1 MRRWYLPTIIVLMMG
16 VLSACI
22 TPTAEPTLLP
32 PTETATITPTVT
44 ATIDWFPATATPTLR
59 PTQVIE
65 PTPEM
70 HPGVGSLLIDDLLAT
85 GSEWQTG
92 RFSMGNITL
101 GNDSLTIA
109 IQQPKASLLSLETK
123 NTLRDFY
130 LETKVNIG
138 LCKSNDV
145 YGIIVRAIS
154 EYNYYRFL
162 VDCQGYA
169 RAERVR
175 DGATTLMQDWTPT
188 GLPPGAPLD
197 VSLGIWVVSSEM
209 RLFANNAFI
218 FSVKDPIFTEGTVGI
233 FARASGDSPVT
244 VSFSEMAVSFVD
256 ASQ

>member
-1 MRRWYLPTIIVLMMG
+1 MMG
-16 VLSACI
+16 FLSACV
-22 TPTAEPTLLP
+22 TPTADPTPLP
-32 PTETATITPTVT
+32 PTETATITSTVT
-44 ATIDWFPATATPTLR
+44 ATIDWFPATATSTLR
-59 PTQVIE
+59 PTQIIE

-70 HPGVGSLLIDDLLAT
+70 RPGVGSLLIDDLLSS
-85 GSEWQTG
+85 GSQWQTG
-92 RFSMGNITL
+92 RFSAGNITQV
-101 GNDSLTIA
+101 NNSLTIA
-109 IQQPKASLLSLETK
+109 IQQSRASLLSLEMK
-123 NTLRDFY
+123 NILRDFY

-145 YGIIVRAIS
+145 YGLIVRAVS

-197 VSLGIWVVSSEM
+197 VSLGVWVVGSEM
-209 RLFANNAFI
+209 RLFANNAYI
-218 FSVKDPIFTEGTVGI
+218 FSVKDPVFTEGTVGI

-244 VSFSEMAVSFVD
+244 VSFSKMAIYLVK
-256 ASQ
+256 ATE

>member
-1 MRRWYLPTIIVLMMG
+1 MRRWYLTSTILLVMG
-16 VLSACI
+16 FLSACV
-22 TPTAEPTLLP
+22 TPTAEPTPLP
-32 PTETATITPTVT
+32 PTETATITSTVT

-59 PTQVIE
+59 PTQAIE

-70 HPGVGSLLIDDLLAT
+70 RPGVGYLLVDNLLSS
-85 GSEWQTG
+85 GSQWQTG
-92 RFSMGNITL
+92 RFSAGNITL
-101 GNDSLTIA
+101 VNDTLTLA

-123 NTLRDFY
+123 NILRDFY

-145 YGIIVRAIS
+145 YGLVVRAVS

-197 VSLGIWVVSSEM
+197 VSLGVWVLGSEM

-218 FSVKDPIFTEGTVGI
+218 FSVKDPVFTEGPVGI

-244 VSFSEMAVSFVD
+244 VRFSEMTISSVES
-256 ASQ
+256 SQ

>member
-1 MRRWYLPTIIVLMMG
+1 MMG
-16 VLSACI
+16 FLSACV
-22 TPTAEPTLLP
+22 TPTADPTPLP
-32 PTETATITPTVT
+32 PTETATITSTVT

-59 PTQVIE
+59 PTQIIE

-70 HPGVGSLLIDDLLAT
+70 RPGVGSLLIDDLLSS
-85 GSEWQTG
+85 GSQWQTG
-92 RFSMGNITL
+92 RFSAGNITQV
-101 GNDSLTIA
+101 NNSLTIA
-109 IQQPKASLLSLETK
+109 IQQSRASLLSLEMK
-123 NTLRDFY
+123 NILRDFY

-145 YGIIVRAIS
+145 YGLIVRAVS

-197 VSLGIWVVSSEM
+197 VSLGVWVVGSEM
-209 RLFANNAFI
+209 RLFANNAYI
-218 FSVKDPIFTEGTVGI
+218 FSVKDPVFTEGTVGI

-244 VSFSEMAVSFVD
+244 VSFSKMAIYLVK
-256 ASQ
+256 ATE

>member
-1 MRRWYLPTIIVLMMG
+1 LMMG
-16 VLSACI
+16 FLSACV
-22 TPTAEPTLLP
+22 TPTADPTPLP
-32 PTETATITPTVT
+32 PTETATITSTVT

-59 PTQVIE
+59 PTQIIE

-70 HPGVGSLLIDDLLAT
+70 RPGVGSLLIDDLLSS
-85 GSEWQTG
+85 GSQWQTG
-92 RFSMGNITL
+92 RFSAGNITQV
-101 GNDSLTIA
+101 NNSLTIA
-109 IQQPKASLLSLETK
+109 IQQSRASLLSLEMK
-123 NTLRDFY
+123 NILRDFY

-145 YGIIVRAIS
+145 YGLIVRAVS

-197 VSLGIWVVSSEM
+197 VSLGVWVVGSEM
-209 RLFANNAFI
+209 RLFANNAYI
-218 FSVKDPIFTEGTVGI
+218 FSVKDPVFTEGTVGI

-244 VSFSEMAVSFVD
+244 VAISSVES
-256 ASQ
+256 SQ

>member
-1 MRRWYLPTIIVLMMG
+1 LYLSAIVVLMMG
-16 VLSACI
+16 FLSACV
-22 TPTAEPTLLP
+22 TPTADPTPLP
-32 PTETATITPTVT
+32 PTETPTITSTVT
-44 ATIDWFPATATPTLR
+44 AIIDWFPATATPTLR
-59 PTQVIE
+59 PTQIIE

-70 HPGVGSLLIDDLLAT
+70 RPGVWSLLIDDLLSS
-85 GSEWQTG
+85 GSQWQTG
-92 RFSMGNITL
+92 RFSAGNITQV
-101 GNDSLTIA
+101 NNSLTIA
-109 IQQPKASLLSLETK
+109 IQQSRASLLSLEMK
-123 NTLRDFY
+123 NILRDFY

-145 YGIIVRAIS
+145 YGLIVRAVS

-197 VSLGIWVVSSEM
+197 VSLGVWVVGSEM
-209 RLFANNAFI
+209 RLFANNAYI
-218 FSVKDPIFTEGTVGI
+218 FSVKDPVFTEGTVGI

-244 VSFSEMAVSFVD
+244 VSFSKMAIYSVK
-256 ASQ
+256 ATE

>member
-1 MRRWYLPTIIVLMMG
+1 VRSWYCVAVIVLMMG
-16 VLSACI
+16 FLSACV
-22 TPTAEPTLLP
+22 TPTADPTPLP
-32 PTETATITPTVT
+32 PTETATITSTVT
-44 ATIDWFPATATPTLR
+44 ATIDWFPATATSTLR
-59 PTQVIE
+59 PTQIIE

-70 HPGVGSLLIDDLLAT
+70 RPGVGSLLIDDLLSS
-85 GSEWQTG
+85 GSQWQTG
-92 RFSMGNITL
+92 RFSAGNITQV
-101 GNDSLTIA
+101 NNSLTIA
-109 IQQPKASLLSLETK
+109 IQQSRASLLSLEMK
-123 NTLRDFY
+123 NILRDFY

-145 YGIIVRAIS
+145 YGLIVRAVS

-197 VSLGIWVVSSEM
+197 VSLGVWVVGSEM
-209 RLFANNAFI
+209 RLFANNAYI
-218 FSVKDPIFTEGTVGI
+218 FSVKDPVFTEGTVGI

-244 VSFSEMAVSFVD
+244 VSFSEMAISSVES
-256 ASQ
+256 SQ

>member
-1 MRRWYLPTIIVLMMG
+1 VRSWYCVAVIVLMMG
-16 VLSACI
+16 FLSACV
-22 TPTAEPTLLP
+22 TPTADPTPLP
-32 PTETATITPTVT
+32 PTETPTITSTVT

-59 PTQVIE
+59 PTQIIE

-70 HPGVGSLLIDDLLAT
+70 RPGVGSLLIDDLLSS
-85 GSEWQTG
+85 GSQWQTG
-92 RFSMGNITL
+92 RFSAGNITQV
-101 GNDSLTIA
+101 NNSLTIA
-109 IQQPKASLLSLETK
+109 IQQSRASLLSLEMK
-123 NTLRDFY
+123 NILRDFY

-145 YGIIVRAIS
+145 YGLIVRAVS

-197 VSLGIWVVSSEM
+197 VSLGVWVVGSEM
-209 RLFANNAFI
+209 RLFANNAYI
-218 FSVKDPIFTEGTVGI
+218 FSVKDPVFTEGTVGI

-244 VSFSEMAVSFVD
+244 VSFSKMAIYSVK
-256 ASQ
+256 ATE

>member
-1 MRRWYLPTIIVLMMG
+1 LYLSAVVVLMMG
-16 VLSACI
+16 FLSACI
-22 TPTAEPTLLP
+22 TPTEEPTPLP
-32 PTETATITPTVT
+32 PTETVTVTPTVT

-65 PTPEM
+65 PTPQM
-70 HPGVGSLLIDDLLAT
+70 RPGVGSLLVEDLLT
-85 GSEWQTG
+85 SESQWQTG
-92 RFSMGNITL
+92 RLSAGNITL
-101 GNDSLTIA
+101 VNDTITIA
-109 IQQPKASLLSLETK
+109 IQQPKASLLSLELK
-123 NTLRDFY
+123 NILRDFY

-145 YGIIVRAIS
+145 YGLVVRAIS

-197 VSLGIWVVSSEM
+197 VSLGIWVVGSEM
-209 RLFANNAFI
+209 RLFANNAYI
-218 FSVKDPIFTEGTVGI
+218 FSVKDPVFTEGTVGI
-233 FARASGDSPVT
+233 FARADGDSPVT
-244 VSFSEMAVSFVD
+244 VSFSEMAVSSVEN
-256 ASQ
+256 SQ

>member
-1 MRRWYLPTIIVLMMG
+1 MRSWYCVAVIVLMMG
-16 VLSACI
+16 FLSACV
-22 TPTAEPTLLP
+22 TPTADPTPLP
-32 PTETATITPTVT
+32 PTETATITSTVT
-44 ATIDWFPATATPTLR
+44 ATIDWFPATATSTLR
-59 PTQVIE
+59 PTQIIE

-70 HPGVGSLLIDDLLAT
+70 RPGVGSLLIDDLLSS
-85 GSEWQTG
+85 GSQWQTG
-92 RFSMGNITL
+92 RFSAGNITQV
-101 GNDSLTIA
+101 NNSLTIA
-109 IQQPKASLLSLETK
+109 IQQSRASLLSLEMK
-123 NTLRDFY
+123 NILRDFY

-145 YGIIVRAIS
+145 YGLIVRAVS

-197 VSLGIWVVSSEM
+197 VSLGVWVVGSEM
-209 RLFANNAFI
+209 RLFANNAYI
-218 FSVKDPIFTEGTVGI
+218 FSVKDPVFTEGTVGI

-244 VSFSEMAVSFVD
+244 VSFSEMAISSVES
-256 ASQ
+256 SQ

>member
-1 MRRWYLPTIIVLMMG
+1 MRSWYCVAVIVLMMG
-16 VLSACI
+16 FLSACV
-22 TPTAEPTLLP
+22 TPTADPTPLP
-32 PTETATITPTVT
+32 PTETATITSTVT

-59 PTQVIE
+59 PTQIIE

-70 HPGVGSLLIDDLLAT
+70 RPGVGSLLIDDLLSS
-85 GSEWQTG
+85 GSQWQTG
-92 RFSMGNITL
+92 RFSAGNITQV
-101 GNDSLTIA
+101 NNSLTIA
-109 IQQPKASLLSLETK
+109 IQQSRASLLSLEMK
-123 NTLRDFY
+123 NILRDFY

-138 LCKSNDV
+138 LCKSSDV
-145 YGIIVRAIS
+145 YGLIVRAVS

-197 VSLGIWVVSSEM
+197 VSLGVWVVGSEM
-209 RLFANNAFI
+209 RLFANNAYI
-218 FSVKDPIFTEGTVGI
+218 FSVKDPVFTEGTVGI

-244 VSFSEMAVSFVD
+244 VSFSEMAISSVEN
-256 ASQ
+256 SQ

>member
-1 MRRWYLPTIIVLMMG
+1 MRRWYLSAIVVLMMG
-16 VLSACI
+16 FLSACI
-22 TPTAEPTLLP
+22 APTAEPTPLP
-32 PTETATITPTVT
+32 PTETATVIPTIT
-44 ATIDWFPATATPTLR
+44 ATIDWFPATATPTLK
-59 PTQVIE
+59 PTQIIE

-70 HPGVGSLLIDDLLAT
+70 RPGVGSLLIDDLLSS

-92 RFSMGNITL
+92 RLSAGNITL
-101 GNDSLTIA
+101 VNDALTLA
-109 IQQPKASLLSLETK
+109 IQQPKTSLLSLETK

-145 YGIIVRAIS
+145 YGIIVHAIS

-197 VSLGIWVVSSEM
+197 VSLGVWVVGSEM
-209 RLFANNAFI
+209 RLFANNAYI
-218 FSVKDPIFTEGTVGI
+218 FSVRDPVFTEGTVGI
-233 FARASGDSPVT
+233 FARASADSPVT
-244 VSFSEMAVSFVD
+244 VSFSKMAISSVD

>member
-1 MRRWYLPTIIVLMMG
+1 MRRWHVITVFVLMMG
-16 VLSACI
+16 FLSACI
-22 TPTAEPTLLP
+22 APTAEPTPFP

-70 HPGVGSLLIDDLLAT
+70 RPGVGSLLVDNLLSS
-85 GSEWQTG
+85 GSQWQTG
-92 RFSMGNITL
+92 RFSAGNITL
-101 GNDSLTIA
+101 VNDKLTIA
-109 IQQPKASLLSLETK
+109 IQQPKSSLLSLEMK
-123 NTLRDFY
+123 NILRDFY

-145 YGIIVRAIS
+145 YGLVVRAIS

-162 VDCQGYA
+162 VDCQGNA

-197 VSLGIWVVSSEM
+197 VSLGIWVVGSEM
-209 RLFANNAFI
+209 RLFANNAYI
-218 FSVKDPIFTEGTVGI
+218 FGVKDPVFTDGTVGI
-233 FARASGDSPVT
+233 FARADGDSPVT
-244 VSFSEMAVSFVD
+244 VSFSEMSVSSVEN
-256 ASQ
+256 SQ